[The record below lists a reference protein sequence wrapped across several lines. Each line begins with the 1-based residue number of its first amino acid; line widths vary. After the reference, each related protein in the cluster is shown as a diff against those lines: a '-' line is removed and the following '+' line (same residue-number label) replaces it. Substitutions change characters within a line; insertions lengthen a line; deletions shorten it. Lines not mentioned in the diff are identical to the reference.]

1 MKVCFIGQM
10 TRVSSKGWDVVR
22 TLLTY
27 SAYKQHVPTL
37 YSVLILEY
45 NHELFNM
52 YMMFHT
58 RTESLR

>member
-1 MKVCFIGQM
+1 M

>member
-37 YSVLILEY
+37 YSV
-45 NHELFNM
+45 FNTTTNYLTCM
-52 YMMFHT
+52 
-58 RTESLR
+58 